1 MDNARKATDVL
12 LDLESKVDV
21 LINLVK
27 SQKLTQEILSNK
39 LNIALELLEKNSVEN
54 KTSLPE
60 KPKFTIEAS
69 DNEKNILINSDFN
82 LLTESEPKGFRRTS
96 RPETYSKPAIQKHKN
111 VVEKPAEVIF
121 NPPNLETF
129 NNESL
134 TSNKPQ
140 EDISKKEILQ
150 SPIIVSQRIVDVNG
164 KSVFLAEVEVKK
176 NDTLELVSK
185 TRTGA
190 TGKWSIPLNTGI
202 YKLFIKKRDLKTKE
216 VVTTTQ
222 DLTVDG
228 NNSLLTLD
236 TLILK

>member
-1 MDNARKATDVL
+1 MDNVRKATDVL
-12 LDLESKVDV
+12 LDLESKIDV
-21 LINLVK
+21 LTNLVK

-39 LNIALELLEKNSVEN
+39 LNIALELLEKNSIEN
-54 KTSLPE
+54 KVSLSE

-96 RPETYSKPAIQKHKN
+96 RPETYSKPSIQKNKN

-129 NNESL
+129 NNEPL
-134 TSNKPQ
+134 TSNKS
-140 EDISKKEILQ
+140 EGDISKKEILQ
-150 SPIIVSQRIVDVNG
+150 SPIIVSQRIVDANG

-176 NDTLELVSK
+176 SDTLELVSK

-216 VVTTTQ
+216 VVTTSQ
-222 DLTVDG
+222 DLIVDG

-236 TLILK
+236 TLIIK